1 MLSVL
6 NYKGT
11 LIACLFLCMPT
22 VSLAQSLTV
31 SASSVYTDY
40 REYSERKT
48 VLNNETGWLP
58 SLSLAYGFSTS
69 LKNEFSLA
77 MQLTKGSLNYAGYLQ
92 NGSPHQTQTDTV
104 IYDVAMQYFH
114 RLENHSDFAVGLL
127 IGQHNWQRDILPSGA
142 GLGLYEQYKWYRVL
156 ASVQYQYNKMQYQFS
171 AGALLDGNVNVNLTE
186 LNLGKIDIP
195 LKRGYEINANL
206 THLIHQTEH
215 SEGFISWDGSLIY
228 FDKSQP
234 IRAGNS
240 QFTEPNSIH
249 LQTAIIF
256 SYRFKL

>member
-31 SASSVYTDY
+31 SASSVYTYY

-58 SLSLAYGFSTS
+58 SLSLAYGFSTF

-77 MQLTKGSLNYAGYLQ
+77 MKLTKGSLNYAGYLQ

-195 LKRGYEINANL
+195 LQTGYQMDMNFAYQFHHENECGLSVSLDNN
-206 THLIHQTEH
+206 
-215 SEGFISWDGSLIY
+215 LIY
-228 FDKSQP
+228 FDKSKAV
-234 IRAGNS
+234 RVANS
-240 QFTEPNSIH
+240 EFSEPNSIQ
-249 LQTAIIF
+249 LQSIVKF
-256 SYRFKL
+256 SYEFKL